1 MQANLPPDSPCPRL
15 CHLIKWPDFNGYGF
29 NLHAEKSKQGQY
41 IGKVDEDSP
50 ALLAGLR
57 EGDKI
62 IEVNNVN
69 ICNENH
75 RQVVER
81 IKSITNETRLLVID
95 DYGDRWY
102 RERKIVIKSSHPNVI
117 YYRTPVPR
125 PQPGTLP
132 IPMASEQY
140 SSTNQRS
147 TNKTNSNNNGSIKS
161 SNSPSSLSSSPS
173 PSSSSSSPSYSKS
186 EAKAKTI
193 NAIGANDV
201 AGHIET
207 VEHIIADSG
216 DNVDQN
222 INSIVKATED
232 IHIESERSSNGVIN
246 TTKPIPNIGCDGDN
260 RTESPISLRSSSS
273 ISTQSNSLS
282 NPIISRNP
290 EQIHDNGKN
299 SMTRP
304 SSSSSSSSSSFSA
317 GNGAGSGTPSEFL
330 RNDNGCELNL
340 NMTAAEMRKLIAQ
353 RKKKDVKNVDIDL
366 RKKYEIIQ
374 QM

>member
-173 PSSSSSSPSYSKS
+173 PSSSSSSPSYSVS
-186 EAKAKTI
+186 EKRLICYLILFCSIILFIMVSKASLWVFIREFFFFKTYF
-193 NAIGANDV
+193 
-201 AGHIET
+201 
-207 VEHIIADSG
+207 
-216 DNVDQN
+216 
-222 INSIVKATED
+222 
-232 IHIESERSSNGVIN
+232 
-246 TTKPIPNIGCDGDN
+246 
-260 RTESPISLRSSSS
+260 SSSYWFVS
-273 ISTQSNSLS
+273 LKIDFSFYLRISSCCRCACLY
-282 NPIISRNP
+282 RY
-290 EQIHDNGKN
+290 
-299 SMTRP
+299 R
-304 SSSSSSSSSSFSA
+304 
-317 GNGAGSGTPSEFL
+317 
-330 RNDNGCELNL
+330 
-340 NMTAAEMRKLIAQ
+340 
-353 RKKKDVKNVDIDL
+353 
-366 RKKYEIIQ
+366 
-374 QM
+374 